1 METVGRRGLSKI
13 LAPDGA
19 GAYRSGA
26 IGRTRSLL
34 RTDAHAPSVASDET
48 GASVATGAGVEYRRG
63 VCGAAEWRVSNRAG
77 GAVVQLTGDPGQLS
91 AEDVADIEA
100 LLARLAARRGL
111 SLVG

>member
-1 METVGRRGLSKI
+1 MDARHPAVGG
-13 LAPDGA
+13 GQ
-19 GAYRSGA
+19 
-26 IGRTRSLL
+26 
-34 RTDAHAPSVASDET
+34 T
-48 GASVATGAGVEYRRG
+48 GCSVATDGSVEYRRG
-63 VCGAAEWRVSNRAG
+63 VCGAAEWRVCNRAG